1 MVLRENLGGSAVS
14 DAVHNCLR
22 LSLAVLCVSILL
34 FAISEQNSLA
44 AAPAQDR
51 IVLPLELI
59 AGQPATLA
67 ALKVDGHVA
76 SGIRIILSSGQILT
90 TDESGRAH
98 FLVPPQTGPLLAR
111 IIGSEVREA
120 ADVLPEQSSSG
131 ALQLTE
137 VPRVASSANLLV
149 IAGSGFDGDA
159 DENAVAIEGK
169 PAFVLASSPVQLIL
183 MPPPTTATG
192 SARLLITKGKTEVA
206 GSLTFVNIIPISS
219 SSIQIR
225 AGKTAA
231 LALLVEGTADPVHLE
246 IEDLTPQIAQ
256 FAHGNKLFVRTAGG
270 PDNSAVL
277 WLKGLAPGRF
287 AYSVALRD
295 ILTGA
300 GVQVA
305 SDFLRAA
312 NVIAGPDQRRK
323 IESILTQL
331 ERKHSNLKTLRAEL
345 QNIAESTGPSDFQ
358 TLVYAAERSLDGD

>member
-1 MVLRENLGGSAVS
+1 MFQEADGGSAVS
-14 DAVHNCLR
+14 DAIHNGLR
-22 LSLAVLCVSILL
+22 LLRTGLCASILL
-34 FAISEQNSLA
+34 CVISQNLLA
-44 AAPAQDR
+44 TAPNRER

-59 AGQPATLA
+59 VGEPATLA
-67 ALKVDGHVA
+67 ALKADGHVA
-76 SGIRIILSSGQILT
+76 SGAKIALSSGQVLT

-98 FLVPPQTGPLLAR
+98 FLVPPQTRPLLAR
-111 IIGSEVREA
+111 IIGSEVQEA

-149 IAGSGFDGDA
+149 IAGSGFEGNA
-159 DENAVAIEGK
+159 DENAVEIEGK

-183 MPPPTTATG
+183 MPPTTTAAG

-231 LALLVEGTADPVHLE
+231 LALLVEGTTEPVDLE
-246 IEDLTPQIAQ
+246 IEDLTPQIAR
-256 FAHGNKLFVRTAGG
+256 FAHGNKLLVRTTGG

-277 WLKGLAPGRF
+277 RLKGLAAGRF
-287 AYSVALRD
+287 SYSVGLRGVSTAASLRLAL
-295 ILTGA
+295 
-300 GVQVA
+300 
-305 SDFLRAA
+305 DFLRAA
-312 NVIAGPDQRRK
+312 STIAGPGQRRK
-323 IESILTQL
+323 IESMLAQL
-331 ERKHSNLKTLRAEL
+331 ERKHANLKALRGEL